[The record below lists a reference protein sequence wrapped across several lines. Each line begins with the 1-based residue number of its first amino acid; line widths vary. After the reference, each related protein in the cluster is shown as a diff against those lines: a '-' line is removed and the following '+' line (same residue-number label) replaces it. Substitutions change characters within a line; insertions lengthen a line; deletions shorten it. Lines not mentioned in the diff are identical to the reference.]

1 MEVSSTFMKVERLS
15 ASSGASIADY
25 TCTSFHSR
33 GSFFHHVQGS
43 RFHGRFQ
50 HFLENFDDSPME
62 ASFPSEGCFSMGASV
77 TAMDALREIYG
88 SITLPW
94 KDVVE
99 GSMQTAYIGVSG
111 VSMEIPWSFHGNS
124 VEAFTGV
131 STTFQRKLPSTEV
144 SITFQRKLPR
154 ETTEVPMEAAC
165 YVEVMETSMDV
176 VET

>member
-1 MEVSSTFMKVERLS
+1 
-15 ASSGASIADY
+15 
-25 TCTSFHSR
+25 
-33 GSFFHHVQGS
+33 
-43 RFHGRFQ
+43 
-50 HFLENFDDSPME
+50 
-62 ASFPSEGCFSMGASV
+62 MGASV

-99 GSMQTAYIGVSG
+99 GSMQTAYIGVLG
-111 VSMEIPWSFHGNS
+111 FSMEIPWSFHGNS